1 MPSNHAAIAGGSAV
15 ALCRLGRP
23 LAARGIGIALLAAV
37 SRVFVGAHHLHD
49 VIAGLLLG
57 ATIGLALLLVRIV
70 VSIVRRLRAFAGTRW
85 LVGRSTAPGAAKA
98 AEAGEVLQRPGLLQR
113 PAEPV
118 RSGW

>member
-37 SRVFVGAHHLHD
+37 SRAFVGAHHLHD

-57 ATIGLALLLVRIV
+57 ATIGLALLLVRM